1 MAVPI
6 NYTVTEVSFLET
18 AGVDFSIDQPSV
30 TLLLTPN
37 QGYTLN
43 LSDFTVVTPL
53 PNYVSSVVF
62 SEGIVAGTLN
72 CLITYLQPSIM
83 PFTDVL
89 VDVCSTGSAVFI
101 GYNISGTI
109 SQCDVS
115 NTKIPVFSDPPVQ
128 YSGTGFYNTTTTFAT
143 YVVTAETTYY
153 YPTAPTLSVV
163 VGNPS
168 DYSITA
174 VNTLDLQGRI
184 TETTFTIQYTFP
196 AIDVSSDNICL
207 VANAVS
213 IYNPQVKINSYSF
226 APGAT
231 VDQDGQTTDFIIN
244 GIEGANWTLNVLSS
258 NLVNI
263 VNTSGVIDSTGTFTV
278 PIPFPSTLIDQTWT
292 ITLAG
297 GDLSSSFDTPNG
309 QPSVI
314 VLNQY
319 IDTTLGFA
327 FTSTNSGITVGSA
340 TTLTFPPYAQQYQSP
355 FQYIVT
361 ATSTN
366 DVVLSPI
373 PFNNAWTNQNASG
386 NLYIQEV
393 VGSSFVIN
401 NNTTPSTITATL
413 SVSVDQAGRPNM
425 VSELDLD
432 GYIQEGG
439 CWEVTLCGS
448 ATTYNVSNTLGYS
461 GTLPS
466 VLGNLNY
473 AWAVNDIV
481 QFKDVPSGTLYC
493 GTITAFLP
501 NISPDHYIDEGL
513 NGDITPFN
521 NCLTCENQLP

>member
-1 MAVPI
+1 MAAPI

-37 QGYTLN
+37 QGFTLN

-62 SEGIVAGTLN
+62 SEGIAAGTLN

-83 PFTDVL
+83 PFVDVL
-89 VDVCSTGSAVFI
+89 IDVCSTGSAVFI

-115 NTKIPVFSDPPVQ
+115 NTKIPVSSDPPVQ

-143 YVVTAETTYY
+143 YVVIANTTYY

-174 VNTLDLQGRI
+174 VNTLDSQGRI

-226 APGAT
+226 APGAA

-263 VNTSGVIDSTGTFTV
+263 VNTSGVIDSTGTFTI

-366 DVVLSPI
+366 DVV
-373 PFNNAWTNQNASG
+373 TN
-386 NLYIQEV
+386 
-393 VGSSFVIN
+393 
-401 NNTTPSTITATL
+401 T
-413 SVSVDQAGRPNM
+413 
-425 VSELDLD
+425 
-432 GYIQEGG
+432 
-439 CWEVTLCGS
+439 
-448 ATTYNVSNTLGYS
+448 
-461 GTLPS
+461 
-466 VLGNLNY
+466 
-473 AWAVNDIV
+473 V
-481 QFKDVPSGTLYC
+481 Q
-493 GTITAFLP
+493 
-501 NISPDHYIDEGL
+501 
-513 NGDITPFN
+513 
-521 NCLTCENQLP
+521 